1 MNKKTISIIMVCIM
15 LLSVTSTVY
24 ADEIITISGNVYAKI
39 SIPSTIDLGDLL
51 IGEQTEKRT
60 LFSIDT
66 DPAGATF
73 NLTLMNGTENAIFNV
88 ITPPPY
94 NHNVPLNPDT
104 ITQFDGDNVKQGNY
118 TIEVISKKVG
128 ALSYLV
134 KMQFNESQ
142 FNYTRY

>member
-1 MNKKTISIIMVCIM
+1 MNKKTISILMVCVM
-15 LLSVTSTVY
+15 LLSVTSIAY
-24 ADEIITISGNVYAKI
+24 ADEIITISGNIYAKLIIPNTI
-39 SIPSTIDLGDLL
+39 SFGDLI
-51 IGEQTEKRT
+51 IGEQTQKKT
-60 LFSIDT
+60 LFTIDT

-73 NLTLMNGTENAIFNV
+73 NLTLLNGTDNAIFNV

-94 NHNVPLNPDT
+94 NHNIPLTPDT
-104 ITQFDGDNVKQGNY
+104 ITSFSGDDIKQGNY

-142 FNYTRY
+142 FNFTRY